1 MGRVIPIARTVK
13 KRQLAEKLLDACG
26 QVRTVVI
33 EHDPVAP
40 RTVKLTMYDIAEVV
54 EIEEEFEGEK
64 NTVSLTLD
72 ELALIGCVA
81 LPPDME
87 RKH

>member
-1 MGRVIPIARTVK
+1 MGRVIPIARIVK
-13 KRQLAEKLLDACG
+13 KRQLAEKLLDACQ

-33 EHDPVAP
+33 EHDSAAP

-64 NTVSLTLD
+64 GSVSLTLD
-72 ELALIGCVA
+72 ELALIACVA
-81 LPPDME
+81 LPAE
-87 RKH
+87 GGKH